1 MLKESTPSIL
11 CFYFRFF
18 KPVLDG
24 QVSIIIVSF
33 SNVLFAQ
40 NFWTSYQLKVYFF
53 FLRFLISE
61 ILSTFKYFLLQSLF
75 ILRSF
80 VSLSRIGHRWGLN
93 FRGSK
98 HKQVRKLCEN
108 YAYP

>member
-11 CFYFRFF
+11 CLYFRFF

-40 NFWTSYQLKVYFF
+40 NFWTSYQLKVFFF

-61 ILSTFKYFLLQSLF
+61 ILSTFKHFLLQ
-75 ILRSF
+75 F
-80 VSLSRIGHRWGLN
+80 VY
-93 FRGSK
+93 SK
-98 HKQVRKLCEN
+98 VFCVTISDRAQVRSQLPRFETQTSEKVM
-108 YAYP
+108 

>member
-11 CFYFRFF
+11 CFYFRFV

-33 SNVLFAQ
+33 SIVLFAQ
-40 NFWTSYQLKVYFF
+40 NFWTSYQLKVYYFF

-61 ILSTFKYFLLQSLF
+61 ILSTFKHFLLQ
-75 ILRSF
+75 F
-80 VSLSRIGHRWGLN
+80 VYSKVFCVTISDRAQV
-93 FRGSK
+93 GSQLPRFETQTSEK
-98 HKQVRKLCEN
+98 VM
-108 YAYP
+108 

>member
-1 MLKESTPSIL
+1 MVSINLTSVSLFGKVFHLGSWKTKPMVGLAVLKESTPSIL

-53 FLRFLISE
+53 FCVF
-61 ILSTFKYFLLQSLF
+61 
-75 ILRSF
+75 
-80 VSLSRIGHRWGLN
+80 
-93 FRGSK
+93 
-98 HKQVRKLCEN
+98 
-108 YAYP
+108 

>member
-61 ILSTFKYFLLQSLF
+61 ILSTFKHFLLQ
-75 ILRSF
+75 F
-80 VSLSRIGHRWGLN
+80 VYSKVFCVTISDRAQV
-93 FRGSK
+93 GSQLPRFETQTSEK
-98 HKQVRKLCEN
+98 VM
-108 YAYP
+108 